1 MRTAERKTPVAM
13 TKKEAAEVE
22 RIKEELRLKGAL
34 RATSPVEPDV
44 PIPTSCRDE
53 NLAKGYLFVCSNLPR
68 IEKACSSSIFHSCG
82 NDDKTTTQ
90 GARMLY
96 STPLRAALALRY
108 ETEQECAQRL
118 AKVDEMIEKLRHEDC
133 GGETSCDEI

>member
-1 MRTAERKTPVAM
+1 MAM

-44 PIPTSCRDE
+44 PIPSLSTPSD
-53 NLAKGYLFVCSNLPR
+53 LAKGYLFVCCNWPR
-68 IEKACSSSIFHSCG
+68 IEKACSSSCYHSSG
-82 NDDKTTTQ
+82 RDDKTTSQ

-108 ETEQECAQRL
+108 ATEQECAQRL
-118 AKVDEMIEKLRHEDC
+118 AMVDEMIEKLRHEDC
-133 GGETSCDEI
+133 GGGE